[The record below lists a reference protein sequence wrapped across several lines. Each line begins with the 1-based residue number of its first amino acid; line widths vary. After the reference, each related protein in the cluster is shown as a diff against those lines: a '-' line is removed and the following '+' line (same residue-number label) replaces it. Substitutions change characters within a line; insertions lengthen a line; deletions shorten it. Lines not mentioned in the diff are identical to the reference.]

1 MRLKDR
7 FLDDFHVKRIIDHT
21 WEWIWNLCYKNN
33 TVLQQNPLK
42 TYDNHHEKKKNH
54 VWRQFI
60 PKKLI
65 RQRVQVKT
73 LLVLLKVSIQNVM
86 PSITTN
92 LWLTNRKF
100 TKLLRDY
107 IVSNIVLIQLI
118 RFYCL
123 LFSDGKLIS
132 FGVFLFWYLFF
143 SVLKHVPDILGTS
156 LLSINYIKPVYMET
170 FKLCSC
176 MVTKSS
182 SISSYFFKG

>member
-1 MRLKDR
+1 MTNEILAVRLGEGGAVRLKDR

-100 TKLLRDY
+100 TKLLRDC
-107 IVSNIVLIQLI
+107 
-118 RFYCL
+118 FKYCFNPAYKIL
-123 LFSDGKLIS
+123 LSLVFWRKIDFIW
-132 FGVFLFWYLFF
+132 GVF
-143 SVLKHVPDILGTS
+143 VLVF
-156 LLSINYIKPVYMET
+156 V
-170 FKLCSC
+170 F
-176 MVTKSS
+176 
-182 SISSYFFKG
+182 